1 MSEGRDRESEGASVA
16 SPTAGSGESAVASP
30 LRSTLTW
37 VAGNWQWFVPGA
49 GGLLLLTHFWRI
61 GFLPSLSFAD
71 LSAVLGAF
79 VLFFVV
85 GAIGFAFLL
94 LLPVQ
99 VIAAWVS
106 ASVYLPPPRKRK
118 PKLGEIADPAVPR
131 KSLRASASA
140 SRGRPVSAAYNRA
153 FGAALRPGALSSFL
167 TASTVALLLYV
178 GVVLAGEHW
187 KWRWTARGLSILLA
201 VVSLLLVFLSMFA
214 DSIWMQRRLRKFR
227 SPLAQW
233 LLLFLLYLEA
243 WPYVLVLFIAVDAF
257 SHTGAFFW
265 LATIVVPFSVPFIHW
280 VWYVSL
286 RIPLLKSM
294 GLRSALIAGVMLYSG
309 LPLLLVDATAN
320 TLGLGMMRHVDLVLT
335 TGGCD
340 IVHAGWP
347 ERVCTPDHREGV
359 EMGVLDDVEVL
370 TRIGSQFYI
379 APPGGIDDPHL
390 PRLTVP
396 ASEVLGVVRK

>member
-1 MSEGRDRESEGASVA
+1 MSEGRDRETEGAAVA
-16 SPTAGSGESAVASP
+16 SAAGEAGEGVVASP
-30 LRSTLTW
+30 LRSMLAW
-37 VAGNWQWFVPGA
+37 ASNNWQWFVPGA

-71 LSAVLGAF
+71 LGAVLGAF

-85 GAIGFAFLL
+85 GAMAFAFLVL
-94 LLPVQ
+94 VPVQ
-99 VIAAWVS
+99 VIATWVG

-118 PKLGEIADPAVPR
+118 SKEGEVAEPAVPR
-131 KSLRASASA
+131 KSLRAPASVDV
-140 SRGRPVSAAYNRA
+140 GRPVSAAYRRV
-153 FGAALRPGALSSFL
+153 FGAALRPGALSSFV
-167 TASTVALLLYV
+167 TASAVALLLYV
-178 GVVLAGEHW
+178 GVVLAGDHW
-187 KWRWTARGLSILLA
+187 KWRWTLRGLGILLA

-214 DSIWMQRRLRKFR
+214 DSIWLQRRLRKMR
-227 SPLAQW
+227 SPIVQW
-233 LLLFLLYLEA
+233 LLLLLLYLEA
-243 WPYVLVLFIAVDAF
+243 WPYVLILFVTVDGF
-257 SHTGAFFW
+257 TRTGPFFW
-265 LATIVVPFSVPFIHW
+265 LAAVVVPFAIPFVHW
-280 VWYVSL
+280 IWYVSL
-286 RIPLLKSM
+286 RIPLLKTM

-335 TGGCD
+335 ARGCD

-370 TRIGSQFYI
+370 TRIGSQYYL

-390 PRLTVP
+390 PRITVP
-396 ASEVLGVVRK
+396 ASEVLGMVRK